1 MMLMLIML
9 MMLATTMGDTHG
21 IIVTVITIGTI
32 SHHHRHH
39 HIESSIVIIITI
51 TMIIK
56 SETCES
62 NQGAVRGTGWSAGE
76 IGGFLRNRR
85 LSWWSKRGR
94 SGPCGGSR
102 GGSAPNPA
110 PPKHS
115 RGPSGLSWPRKRRRR
130 RSRGPAG
137 GAGATSP

>member
-9 MMLATTMGDTHG
+9 MMLATTMGDTHD

-39 HIESSIVIIITI
+39 HHRIIVIIITI

-137 GAGATSP
+137 GAGASSP

>member
-1 MMLMLIML
+1 MLMLIML
-9 MMLATTMGDTHG
+9 MMLATTMGDTHD

-39 HIESSIVIIITI
+39 HHRIIVIIITI

-62 NQGAVRGTGWSAGE
+62 NQGAVRGTGWSAGDFS
-76 IGGFLRNRR
+76 GFLRNRR